1 MTALKPCL
9 MEPSTARR
17 CLQRAGILSPD
28 TDQLSLK
35 LGH

>member
-9 MEPSTARR
+9 MELSNMRR
-17 CLQRAGILSPD
+17 YLQRAGILSPD